1 MKLAMLALI
10 ASFFLC
16 FVAVRISIPLFKKL
30 KAGQPILKYVKEHV
44 AKSGTPTMGGLCFIV
59 PSLLVSIFFL
69 RGSGRIFALTVAICL
84 AYLVVGFLDDFIKIK
99 SKNNAGLKP
108 YQKILFQ
115 IAIASIGAVFCYYNG
130 LDFLHLPYLKKTI
143 FIGKWIIPLVAVIF
157 LAVTNSVNLTDG
169 LDGLAGFVSFVY
181 LMAIGLILAMQMQ
194 SENLVNGYELKN
206 LTTLSFSV
214 AGGVLA
220 FLCFN
225 FHKASLFMGDTG
237 SMALGGIIASL
248 SVFSGNSLY
257 IPLLG
262 IMYVVSSISVIV
274 QVAWFKVK
282 NRRIFLMAPFHHHL
296 QQKGYSEG
304 KIAFSYATITFLVA
318 ISLIASLL

>member
-1 MKLAMLALI
+1 MLFR
-10 ASFFLC
+10 S
-16 FVAVRISIPLFKKL
+16 
-30 KAGQPILKYVKEHV
+30 
-44 AKSGTPTMGGLCFIV
+44 
-59 PSLLVSIFFL
+59 
-69 RGSGRIFALTVAICL
+69 
-84 AYLVVGFLDDFIKIK
+84 
-99 SKNNAGLKP
+99 
-108 YQKILFQ
+108 
-115 IAIASIGAVFCYYNG
+115 
-130 LDFLHLPYLKKTI
+130 
-143 FIGKWIIPLVAVIF
+143 
-157 LAVTNSVNLTDG
+157 
-169 LDGLAGFVSFVY
+169 
-181 LMAIGLILAMQMQ
+181 
-194 SENLVNGYELKN
+194 NGYELKN

-248 SVFSGNSLY
+248 SIFSGNSLY

-318 ISLIASLL
+318 ISLIVSLL